1 MAADKRYVLK
11 SAGVRV
17 NVQCVCYN
25 INKTH
30 TMSVGIDDLVN
41 VGMPDVDGYKI
52 MINKIR
58 ICLSVASRV

>member
-1 MAADKRYVLK
+1 M
-11 SAGVRV
+11 RV

-52 MINKIR
+52 MRNKIR